1 MKIKLS
7 KSQWEEIGK
16 KGGWIKKSEFA
27 PFPPATYS
35 YHINLNERG
44 SFYAD
49 VRNQNGKTIFEI
61 KAGNELGPDETS
73 IFDDGYMKNIHDM
86 QGLKKYLVSLGIMK
100 ESQKLIDMEE
110 HIGIG

>member
-7 KSQWEEIGK
+7 KSQWEAIGK
-16 KGGWIKKSEFA
+16 KAGWKKESAF
-27 PFPPATYS
+27 FPPATYS
-35 YHINLNERG
+35 YYINLNERG

-49 VRNQNGKTIFEI
+49 VRNQNGKTVFEI

-86 QGLKKYLVSLGIMK
+86 QGLKEYLVSLGIMK
-100 ESQKLIDMEE
+100 ENQKLIDTETQRYS
-110 HIGIG
+110 